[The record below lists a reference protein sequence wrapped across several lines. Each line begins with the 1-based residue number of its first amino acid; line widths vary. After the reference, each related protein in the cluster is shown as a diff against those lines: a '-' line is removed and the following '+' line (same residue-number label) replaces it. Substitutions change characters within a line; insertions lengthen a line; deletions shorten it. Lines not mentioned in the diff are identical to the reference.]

1 MSRALDVIIGAV
13 VALALVC
20 WALLLVV
27 SGTSARHNP
36 PPADGKDPGNPQS

>member
-1 MSRALDVIIGAV
+1 MSRALDLVVGAV

-27 SGTSARHNP
+27 SGTHKKHLP
-36 PPADGKDPGNPQS
+36 PDDDPSPKA

>member
-1 MSRALDVIIGAV
+1 MTRALDLVVGAV

-27 SGTSARHNP
+27 SGTHKKHNP
-36 PPADGKDPGNPQS
+36 PPKDEQ

>member
-1 MSRALDVIIGAV
+1 MSRALDVVVGAV

-36 PPADGKDPGNPQS
+36 PPADGKDPRDPQA

>member
-1 MSRALDVIIGAV
+1 MNRALDLVVGAV

-27 SGTSARHNP
+27 SGTHKRHNP
-36 PPADGKDPGNPQS
+36 PPADGKDPRNT